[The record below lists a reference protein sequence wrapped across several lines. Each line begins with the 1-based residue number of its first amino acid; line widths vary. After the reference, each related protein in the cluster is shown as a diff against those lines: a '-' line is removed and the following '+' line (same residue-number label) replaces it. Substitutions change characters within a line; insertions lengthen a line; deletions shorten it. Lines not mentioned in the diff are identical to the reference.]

1 MYASGEIMTT
11 YIVDYENEQVDGPFR
26 NKDAIIQYLAEKL
39 GEIEFFNK
47 RTDAEKEL
55 RRAFE

>member
-1 MYASGEIMTT
+1 MTT